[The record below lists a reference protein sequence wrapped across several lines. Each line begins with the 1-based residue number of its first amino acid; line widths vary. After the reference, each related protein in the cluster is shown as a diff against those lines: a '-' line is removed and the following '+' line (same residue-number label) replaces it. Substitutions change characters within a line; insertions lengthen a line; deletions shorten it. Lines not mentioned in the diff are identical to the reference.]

1 MKDFFKV
8 MGKAF
13 AIAFGSVSALALVLV
28 LLALHPR
35 SGITYYYDSQGNR
48 ISKDQLDALARKDS
62 RPSFIPDVYLR
73 NCDKDNCGVYD
84 STGHIVGTIKRQSDE
99 SGSQI
104 ITITLPARTAEQ
116 KK

>member
-48 ISKDQLDALARKDS
+48 ISKDQLNALAKKDS
-62 RPSFIPDVYLR
+62 

-84 STGHIVGTIKRQSDE
+84 STGQIVGTIKRQSDE
-99 SGSQI
+99 SCNQI

>member
-1 MKDFFKV
+1 MKYFFKA

-48 ISKDQLDALARKDS
+48 ISKDQLDALAKKDS
-62 RPSFIPDVYLR
+62 PTSFIPDVYLR

-84 STGHIVGTIKRQSDE
+84 STGQIVATIKRQSDE
-99 SGSQI
+99 SGNQI

>member
-48 ISKDQLDALARKDS
+48 IAKDQLDALAKKDS
-62 RPSFIPDVYLR
+62 PPSVIPDVYLR

-84 STGHIVGTIKRQSDE
+84 STRQIVGTIKRQWDE
-99 SGSQI
+99 SGNQI